1 MRALRVRRSDGG
13 EDATANFP
21 HRFDGHSSRRKNPHE
36 IIEDGICDGLVEG
49 TFVTVGPDVHLEAFE
64 FNEKLV
70 RHIGNANGREIRLT
84 CDGTDASQ
92 FIGFAEDLVIATLF
106 RVRDSDEFL

>member
-1 MRALRVRRSDGG
+1 MRRSDGG

-36 IIEDGICDGLVEG
+36 IIEDGICDGLVKG
-49 TFVTVGPDVHLEAFE
+49 AFVTIGPDVHLEAFE

-70 RHIGNANGREIRLT
+70 GHIGNANGREIRLT
-84 CDGTDASQ
+84 GNGTDARQ
-92 FIGFAEDLVIATLF
+92 LIGFAEDLVIATLF

>member
-1 MRALRVRRSDGG
+1 MRRSDGG

-36 IIEDGICDGLVEG
+36 IIEDGVRDGLVEG

-64 FNEKLV
+64 FDKKLV
-70 RHIGNANGREIRLT
+70 RHISNANCREIGLT
-84 CDGTDASQ
+84 CDGTYAGQ
-92 FIGFAEDLVIATLF
+92 FIGFTQDLVVATLF